1 MKLTKSTDSLIPS
14 RDEIT
19 EVLQLVAEHAA
30 TYFRQLD
37 DLPVRSKNVEE
48 AAKSFEAKLPETGEG
63 AARTLLT
70 LIDRAKDA
78 SVNSA
83 GPRFFHFVI
92 GGTTPA
98 ALGADWLTTVL
109 DQVAY
114 AWVSSPLAVQLEVV
128 ALSWL
133 KDLFSLPDKWGGIM
147 TTGATMANFVGLAAA
162 RQWCGEKQ

>member
-1 MKLTKSTDSLIPS
+1 MNRSKSTDSITPS

-48 AAKSFEAKLPETGEG
+48 AAKSFQAKLPETGEG
-63 AARTLLT
+63 AAQTLLT

-83 GPRFFHFVI
+83 GPAFFI
-92 GGTTPA
+92 
-98 ALGADWLTTVL
+98 
-109 DQVAY
+109 
-114 AWVSSPLAVQLEVV
+114 S
-128 ALSWL
+128 
-133 KDLFSLPDKWGGIM
+133 
-147 TTGATMANFVGLAAA
+147 
-162 RQWCGEKQ
+162 